1 MQRPNAIPSD
11 VDEIEGIHDTRG
23 GDPPRH
29 HHPRPDDGNAFLP
42 DPLGETGQHA
52 DVKDQGEDDASTD
65 FADELG
71 QEFVTAVTG
80 NIDVGE
86 QQLDQISPTETGGPF
101 VISSED
107 EEMADDI
114 DGTNPLDATREP
126 FPTAMRG
133 DAVPPSSAR

>member
-1 MQRPNAIPSD
+1 MQKPNAIPND

-42 DPLGETGQHA
+42 DPHGETGQHA
-52 DVKDQGEDDASTD
+52 DLKDQGEDDAPTD
-65 FADELG
+65 FGDELA
-71 QEFVTAVTG
+71 QEMLTAATG
-80 NIDVGE
+80 NIDIGE
-86 QQLDQISPTETGGPF
+86 QQLDQVSPTETGGPF

-107 EEMADDI
+107 DEMIDDV
-114 DGTNPLDATREP
+114 DGNNPPDATREP

-133 DAVPPSSAR
+133 DAMPPHSAR